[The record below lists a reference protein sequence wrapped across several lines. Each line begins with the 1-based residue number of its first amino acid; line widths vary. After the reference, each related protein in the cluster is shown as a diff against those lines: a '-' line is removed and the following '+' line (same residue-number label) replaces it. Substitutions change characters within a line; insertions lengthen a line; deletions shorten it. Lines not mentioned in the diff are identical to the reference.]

1 MRMILL
7 STAGIAVVLAM
18 SAGAQPALAGTP
30 EVVAACSASPDAA
43 TFVACV
49 GGALTAEE
57 ATKCFA
63 SHFAD
68 CYGPN
73 NDARKFIERNVVGP
87 ATDIARG
94 DIGQSDQS
102 VWRQMGL
109 PHIKLW

>member
-1 MRMILL
+1 MRILL
-7 STAGIAVVLAM
+7 YTAGIAVMLAM
-18 SAGAQPALAGTP
+18 SAAAQPALAGTP
-30 EVVAACSASPDAA
+30 EAVAECSASPDPA

-63 SHFAD
+63 SHFTD

-87 ATDIARG
+87 ANDIAHG
-94 DIGQSDQS
+94 DIGKSKES
-102 VWRQMGL
+102 VWRKLGL
-109 PHIKLW
+109 PHIKF